1 MKIFSSHKYRASKYL
16 CTGFEIVSHLV
27 EQGPGLLGV
36 LLVADVAVSEADAE
50 GGQEVH
56 EEGAVEILAELVQH
70 EPVAQLAVVE
80 VVLDLDRLVRAS
92 EVSVHPHVDELVAH
106 GGGARLQQPVLVL

>member
-1 MKIFSSHKYRASKYL
+1 MKIFSGHKYRASNYL
-16 CTGFEIVSHLV
+16 STGFEIVSHLV

-80 VVLDLDRLVRAS
+80 VVLDLDSLVRAS
-92 EVSVHPHVDELVAH
+92 EVSVHPHVDELVPH